1 MQTHTPF
8 SAQTLSKK
16 LIKPFLKIYADGR
29 CSWRT
34 GRSTPCSTATL
45 WAVRYGPYPPRETAG
60 DRPVSSNRYACPR
73 FTLVSNHSPCSTG
86 PGHPSSA
93 LSQPR
98 GASVSCCPDR
108 QGTGLRF
115 CRVQMASHFANT
127 DGVWTRTVR
136 VPKTQQTCVG
146 VRHDVGVPSGIP
158 EYSAQRGHNGR
169 RGRRNPI

>member
-34 GRSTPCSTATL
+34 GRSTPWSAAAL
-45 WAVRYGPYPPRETAG
+45 WAVGYGPYPPRETAG
-60 DRPVSSNRYACPR
+60 DRLVSSNRYACPR
-73 FTLVSNHSPCSTG
+73 FTLVSNHSPYSTA

-98 GASVSCCPDR
+98 GASGAV
-108 QGTGLRF
+108 
-115 CRVQMASHFANT
+115 VQT
-127 DGVWTRTVR
+127 DGGRGCGPVEFRWHPTLL
-136 VPKTQQTCVG
+136 TQMGYGHVLSESH
-146 VRHDVGVPSGIP
+146 RHSKRMWGYGMMSGCHQ
-158 EYSAQRGHNGR
+158 EYQNAARSEGHNGH